1 MNHSRSVMPPGK
13 TNLAV
18 LEEEIRSLRRQADAL
33 NAPSTFAQS
42 AKLSRKARALEKELE
57 TKRATQAEL
66 SKTINRTVSGFKV
79 SERKL
84 WEAGD
89 GANRQWIRQSLT
101 PPSLPSPPLLP
112 LSRSGLR
119 CASRSPPPGAPPRW
133 CWTPAGWTCGP
144 SRGSCGG
151 PTAKGTTLAVW
162 VRPRPSAPSSSASL
176 SPGRPPTLS
185 PLRGGGGEERACNNS
200 PQRRKKKWIQGTV
213 DPQSTLPVERLLPFA
228 CPRTHRPSSPARPSA
243 QKVWKF
249 PPSGPRPPHS
259 PGAPPHKN
267 QGFCVQ
273 NLLQR
278 ISHS

>member
-1 MNHSRSVMPPGK
+1 MPPGK
-13 TNLAV
+13 TNLDV

-79 SERKL
+79 SERFV
-84 WEAGD
+84 GRM
-89 GANRQWIRQSLT
+89 GRCQSAMDPT
-101 PPSLPSPPLLP
+101 VSDASSPPS

-119 CASRSPPPGAPPRW
+119 CASLSPPPGAPPRW
-133 CWTPAGWTCGP
+133 CWTPAGWICGP

-151 PTAKGTTLAVW
+151 PTAKSTTLAVW

-200 PQRRKKKWIQGTV
+200 PNEGRKNGFRKPSIHN
-213 DPQSTLPVERLLPFA
+213 
-228 CPRTHRPSSPARPSA
+228 PRYRSNGPSSVREHTALVRPSARPSA
-243 QKVWKF
+243 RKF
-249 PPSGPRPPHS
+249 GNFPAGASSFPRPIH
-259 PGAPPHKN
+259 H

-278 ISHS
+278 ISDDRRAEERASLYDGRCPRRRL